1 MRCLVKCFSIIL
13 ALFVPL
19 FSLRGASNPCAGMST
34 GIGADLNGVVPFPA
48 NSPWNTNIANAP
60 VDPNSNAMISF
71 IGSYGLHPDFGAG
84 TYRGS
89 IIGVPYVVVDSSQ
102 DPVTINLGGLAAES
116 DPGPMPVPA
125 NAEWQG
131 YPVTGIGDRHVIVL
145 DKSSCWE
152 YDLYKGVKQS
162 NGSWNAAVAA
172 VWDLE
177 AVGQRPYTWTSS
189 NAAGFA
195 EFPGLV
201 RYDEVSAGAI
211 NHALS
216 FTLQHSRQA
225 FTPPASHWAP
235 SSTDSR
241 AAPMGMRMRLKA
253 GFDISGFPPE
263 VQVILTALKKY
274 GMIMTDNG
282 APMFLGGAPDNRWNN
297 SNLHMLTQVTAS
309 DFDVVL
315 MSPLYTPWNVPKGP
329 KPVISSFTATPSSAS
344 VQPAPNITAPAV
356 TLRWNVLY
364 GEYYIVSPQ
373 RGAIRGTSVVVNPN
387 VTTTYTLYASNPYGR
402 STATVTVTVP

>member
-13 ALFVPL
+13 TLFMPL
-19 FSLRGASNPCAGMST
+19 FSLHGASKPCAGMST
-34 GIGADLNGVVPFPA
+34 GIGANLNGFVPFPA
-48 NSPWNTNIANAP
+48 SSPWNRNIANAP
-60 VDPNSNAMISF
+60 VDPNSAAIISF
-71 IGSYGLHPDFGAG
+71 IGNYGLHPDFGAG
-84 TYRGS
+84 TSAGS

-102 DPVTINLGGLAAES
+102 DPVPINLGTFAAEG

-131 YPVTGIGDRHVIVL
+131 YPVTGVGDRHVIVL
-145 DKSSCWE
+145 DNSSCME
-152 YDLYKGVKQS
+152 YDLYHGVKQS
-162 NGSWNAAVAA
+162 DGSWSASVAA

-177 AVGQRPYTWTSS
+177 TVQQRPYTWTSS

-263 VQVILTALKKY
+263 VRVILTALKKY

-282 APMFLGGAPDNRWNN
+282 APMFLSGAPDQRWNN
-297 SNLHMLTQVTAS
+297 TNLHQLTKVTAS
-309 DFDVVL
+309 DFEVVL
-315 MSPLYTPWNVPKGP
+315 ISPLYTPSNVPKGP
-329 KPVISSFTATPSSAS
+329 KPVISAFVATPSSPLLQAVTDVA
-344 VQPAPNITAPAV
+344 VQPV
-356 TLRWNVLY
+356 TLSWNVLY

-373 RGAIRGTSVVVNPN
+373 PGAIRGTSIVVNPTA
-387 VTTTYTLYASNPYGR
+387 TTTYTLYATNPYGR
-402 STATVTVTVP
+402 STATVTVAVP